1 MAMREK
7 PGQTMVKVR
16 LGSTF
21 LPGCVTVFA
30 VFALTFVL
38 SLLPVVGDFVHSS
51 LLLVPARAIGPQP
64 WRLVTAPF
72 VVLSPF
78 SLLFLGLLLWSI
90 GSAIEQRIGRRR
102 FVGWSAAV
110 LLSSSVIVGLLG
122 RLHGLANS
130 GTAQLPVLLEGGPI
144 FSMVLLAFAQ
154 LYGGLQVQMWGVP
167 QLTSGRTLAWF
178 FLGIGLCAN
187 LLRGEWELLGANLLT
202 LGVTFALLKNHGGQ
216 SLWTLVRRTLRTEKP
231 RKFQVLDG
239 GRSGSD
245 DNANKWLN

>member
-1 MAMREK
+1 
-7 PGQTMVKVR
+7 MVKVR

-30 VFALTFVL
+30 VFAIGFVL
-38 SLLPVVGDFVHSS
+38 SLLPVVGDFVHRQ
-51 LLLVPARAIGPQP
+51 LLLVPGLAIGWQP
-64 WRLVTAPF
+64 WRLLTAPL

-102 FVGWSAAV
+102 FIGWSGVV
-110 LLSSSVIVGLLG
+110 LLASSLAVGLFG
-122 RLHGLANS
+122 RLHGLFSS
-130 GTAQLPVLLEGGPI
+130 GATVLPVPLEGGPI

-178 FLGIGLCAN
+178 FIGVGLVAN
-187 LLRGEWELLGANLLT
+187 LLRAEWELLGANVVT
-202 LGVTFALLKNHGGQ
+202 LGVTFALLTNHGGQ
-216 SLWTLVRRTLRTEKP
+216 SLWTLVRRALRTEKP
-231 RKFQVLDG
+231 RKFQVIDG
-239 GRSGSD
+239 GVRDRD
-245 DNANKWLN
+245 DNAKKWLN